1 MKTPT
6 GHPALG
12 FFPYGLD
19 PNWQGRR
26 WLEFFEGS
34 PGYPAWCVWL
44 GHEDPRTGTVV
55 VVRTVEDALHNE
67 QMQPADSRQDL
78 AFAAAF
84 AHLNLCLQ
92 QVDDPVSRETIAR
105 QTAAVAEHEAEHV
118 DVWPSQEWRFQDQ
131 DGEITPITGK
141 LWTFAGWWTVLLPSH
156 KGRTVIVHG
165 HGPVP
170 PERRLA
176 ALDDT
181 TGYGFQRGEPLHLD
195 MLDSGQLSG
204 FLAHETAIHPDLTA
218 RFDLP
223 KAPGAI

>member
-1 MKTPT
+1 MKTLS

-12 FFPYGLD
+12 FFPYGLS

-44 GHEDPRTGTVV
+44 GHENPQTGTVV
-55 VVRTVEDALHNE
+55 IVRTVEDALHSE
-67 QMQPADSRQDL
+67 QMRPADPRQDL

-84 AHLNLCLQ
+84 AHLNLCLH
-92 QVDDPVSRETIAR
+92 QVDDAVSRETIAR
-105 QTAAVAEHEAEHV
+105 QTAAAAEHEAEHV
-118 DVWPSQEWRFQDQ
+118 DSWPTQEWQLQ
-131 DGEITPITGK
+131 DGEITSATGN
-141 LWTFAGWWTVLLPSH
+141 LWMFAGWWTVLLPSH
-156 KGRTVIVHG
+156 QGRTVIIHG

-170 PERRLA
+170 LERRLV

-195 MLDSGQLSG
+195 MLNSGQLSG
-204 FLAHETAIHPDLTA
+204 SVARETAIHPDLAA

-223 KAPGAI
+223 KAPGTL